1 MKSNHSNR
9 GYINIQDNEGNYK
22 DNRGHGRGNRG
33 GGHVMNIPPDK
44 SNAARYRTQ
53 MCKIEKKGG

>member
-1 MKSNHSNR
+1 MESNR
-9 GYINIQDNEGNYK
+9 SKRGHRGGRGNRGNYRG
-22 DNRGHGRGNRG
+22 NRGRGRGNRG

-53 MCKIEKKGG
+53 MCKFEKKGG